1 MAETRAVFLYAKL
14 GYRINIIYLEMKV
27 KMLQKKKSSE
37 EQQPSGSNN
46 IPVSKLDSDIAELK
60 KAISDSKKVLRAS
73 NQGGIVAEAIK
84 RMIAID
90 EMELRILEEQQSNGS
105 NNTPVSK
112 LDLDIAELKKAISDS
127 KEVLRASNQGG
138 IVAEAIRRVIVRD
151 EMELRKLEE
160 LQRLEVQQSN
170 GSNNTPA
177 SKLDSDI
184 AELKKTISDSKKL
197 LRASNQGGI
206 AAEAL
211 RRMIVHDE
219 MELRRLEEQQ
229 K

>member
-1 MAETRAVFLYAKL
+1 
-14 GYRINIIYLEMKV
+14 
-27 KMLQKKKSSE
+27 MLQKKKSSE
-37 EQQPSGSNN
+37 EQQSSDYNN
-46 IPVSKLDSDIAELK
+46 TSVSKLDSDIAKLK

-73 NQGGIVAEAIK
+73 NQGGIVAEAIR

-105 NNTPVSK
+105 NNTSVSK
-112 LDLDIAELKKAISDS
+112 LDSDIAELKKAISGS
-127 KEVLRASNQGG
+127 KKVLRTSNQDG
-138 IVAEAIRRVIVRD
+138 IVAEAIRRVIAID
-151 EMELRKLEE
+151 EMELQRLEELRKLEE
-160 LQRLEVQQSN
+160 QQSN
-170 GSNNTPA
+170 GNNNTPA

-184 AELKKTISDSKKL
+184 AELKKTISDSKGL

-206 AAEAL
+206 VAEAL

>member
-1 MAETRAVFLYAKL
+1 
-14 GYRINIIYLEMKV
+14 
-27 KMLQKKKSSE
+27 MLQKKKSSE
-37 EQQPSGSNN
+37 EQQSSDYNN
-46 IPVSKLDSDIAELK
+46 TPVSKLDSDIAELK

-73 NQGGIVAEAIK
+73 NQGGIVAEAIR

-90 EMELRILEEQQSNGS
+90 EMELRKLEEQQSNGS
-105 NNTPVSK
+105 NNTSVSK
-112 LDLDIAELKKAISDS
+112 LDSDIAELKKAISGS
-127 KEVLRASNQGG
+127 KRVLRTSNQDG
-138 IVAEAIRRVIVRD
+138 IVAEAIRRVIAID
-151 EMELRKLEE
+151 EME
-160 LQRLEVQQSN
+160 LQRLEELWKLEEQQSN
-170 GSNNTPA
+170 GNNNTPA

-184 AELKKTISDSKKL
+184 AELKKTISDSKGL

>member
-1 MAETRAVFLYAKL
+1 
-14 GYRINIIYLEMKV
+14 
-27 KMLQKKKSSE
+27 MLQKKKSSE
-37 EQQPSGSNN
+37 EQQSSDYNN
-46 IPVSKLDSDIAELK
+46 TSVSKLDSDIAELK

-73 NQGGIVAEAIK
+73 NQGGIVAEAIR

-90 EMELRILEEQQSNGS
+90 EMELRKLEEQQSNGS
-105 NNTPVSK
+105 NNTSVSK
-112 LDLDIAELKKAISDS
+112 LDSDIAELKKAISGS
-127 KEVLRASNQGG
+127 KRVLRTSNQDG
-138 IVAEAIRRVIVRD
+138 IVAEAIRRVIAID
-151 EMELRKLEE
+151 EMELQRLEELRKLEE
-160 LQRLEVQQSN
+160 QQSN
-170 GSNNTPA
+170 GNNNTPA

-184 AELKKTISDSKKL
+184 AELKKTISDSKGL

-206 AAEAL
+206 VAEAL

>member
-1 MAETRAVFLYAKL
+1 
-14 GYRINIIYLEMKV
+14 
-27 KMLQKKKSSE
+27 
-37 EQQPSGSNN
+37 
-46 IPVSKLDSDIAELK
+46 
-60 KAISDSKKVLRAS
+60 
-73 NQGGIVAEAIK
+73 
-84 RMIAID
+84 
-90 EMELRILEEQQSNGS
+90 
-105 NNTPVSK
+105 
-112 LDLDIAELKKAISDS
+112 
-127 KEVLRASNQGG
+127 
-138 IVAEAIRRVIVRD
+138 VIVHD

-160 LQRLEVQQSN
+160 LRILEEQQSN

-184 AELKKTISDSKKL
+184 AELKKAISDSKEL

-219 MELRRLEEQQ
+219 MELRRLEEQRKLEEEQ